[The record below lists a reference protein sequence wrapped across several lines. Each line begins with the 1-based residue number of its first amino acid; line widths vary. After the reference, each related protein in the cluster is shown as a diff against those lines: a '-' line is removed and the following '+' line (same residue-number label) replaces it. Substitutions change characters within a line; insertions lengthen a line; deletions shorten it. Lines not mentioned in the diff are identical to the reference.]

1 MRCLIADDHP
11 LMRQALAATVRG
23 AWPAAQLL
31 EAANFPEAWTM
42 AAQQPDLCLLDLA
55 MPGAAPEEGVRR
67 FRALAPH
74 TRIVVMTGL
83 EDARLAAQLDRIGI
97 DCLVSKQLDP
107 EALLAAIKAAM
118 AGRPIDA
125 PSAARLP
132 PRQLE
137 VLQLIAHGMTNKE
150 IAVRLGIAPATVK
163 VHVAALLGNLGAS
176 NRAKAVAQARSR
188 GLV

>member
-1 MRCLIADDHP
+1 M
-11 LMRQALAATVRG
+11 
-23 AWPAAQLL
+23 
-31 EAANFPEAWTM
+31 M
-42 AAQQPDLCLLDLA
+42 AEQQQPDLCVLDLA

-67 FRALAPH
+67 FRALAPR
-74 TRIVVMTGL
+74 TRIVVTTGL
-83 EDARLAAQLDRIGI
+83 EDSFLAAQLEQIGI
-97 DCLVSKQLDP
+97 DCFVSKQLDP
-107 EALLAAIKAAM
+107 EALLAAIEEVM

-125 PSAARLP
+125 RSAARLP

-137 VLQLIAHGMTNKE
+137 VLRLIAHGLTNKE